1 MNPRSRITT
10 HLSINN
16 QKPVAQWKAK
26 YRIKVLGDG
35 ELVVKILD
43 DLFLYELYNN
53 SLVAAVQLFH
63 ISKWGEIRV
72 NQATQLTC

>member
-1 MNPRSRITT
+1 M
-10 HLSINN
+10 
-16 QKPVAQWKAK
+16 AQWKAK

-53 SLVAAVQLFH
+53 SLVAVVLLIH
-63 ISKWGEIRV
+63 ISKWEKDV
-72 NQATQLTC
+72 

>member
-1 MNPRSRITT
+1 MESGIW
-10 HLSINN
+10 HQI
-16 QKPVAQWKAK
+16 VE
-26 YRIKVLGDG
+26 GG

-53 SLVAAVQLFH
+53 SLVAVVQLFH
-63 ISKWGEIRV
+63 ISKWREIRV